1 MLTIFYQLGGGF
13 WPIRVKKGNFLDFVK
28 VVFAYFFKDHLH
40 IYYVILWSVSRVRRV
55 SCFDFQHGLKDA
67 ETLIATYNG
76 LSKNYVP
83 GQ

>member
-40 IYYVILWSVSRVRRV
+40 IYYVIL
-55 SCFDFQHGLKDA
+55 
-67 ETLIATYNG
+67 
-76 LSKNYVP
+76 
-83 GQ
+83 